1 MLRNQPGE
9 PGLERRLAVAR
20 ELYAAHGAALLGDR
34 EISRLL
40 AEYLQAIG
48 RGQAMMRDHGVFAAC
63 AECAGKQGGASCC
76 FAGAEE
82 WYGEVL
88 LLTNLLLG
96 VELPGPGDPGQ
107 DCFFNGPQG
116 CRLTAHFAICLNFF
130 CPELNHRLGPER
142 LAQLR
147 RQVGRELIAGQVLEG
162 ALLRWFRGQGV
173 AVSL

>member
-9 PGLERRLAVAR
+9 PGLERRLAVAQ
-20 ELYAAHGAALLGDR
+20 ELYAAHGAALRGDP

-40 AEYLQAIG
+40 IEYLQSIG
-48 RGQAMMRDHGVFAAC
+48 RSQAMMQRHGVFAAC
-63 AECAGKQGGASCC
+63 AECAGTHGGASCC

-82 WYGEVL
+82 WYGEL
-88 LLTNLLLG
+88 LLLINLLLG
-96 VELPGPGDPGQ
+96 VELPVQGDGGQ

-130 CPELNHRLGPER
+130 CPELTQRLGPDR
-142 LAQLR
+142 LARLR

-162 ALLRWFRGQGV
+162 ALLGWFRGQGV